1 MNEETTPVLVIGGG
15 LVGLSASLFLSWRG
29 VPSVL
34 VERHPGTSIHP
45 RAWGLYPRTLEL
57 LRAAGVEK
65 EVMAESAGFA
75 GHVLNGRVESLAGAE
90 IAVSRIPEPDDV
102 GAISP
107 VERIVSLSQDRVEPI
122 LLERARRLGADVR
135 FGTEVVDLLQEDDG
149 VAVRVRDRATGRESR
164 LRAGYVVAA
173 DGAHG
178 RTRELAGI
186 GRRGRGVLRH
196 QMSVLFDADLA
207 GPLRGRRFAVCQV
220 ANDEVEGVLGHDDS
234 LTRGTLIV
242 TYRPER
248 GEAPQDFTEE
258 RCVRL
263 VRAALGVPD
272 APVGVRQILPWEM
285 AALTAERFRWGRVFL
300 AGDAA
305 HLLPPVGGYGANCGV
320 QDAYDLAWKLWAV
333 TAGVAPPA
341 LLDTYDEERR
351 PVAEATVAQAV
362 SRLAVRS
369 GRRPAGP
376 DLAEPLAVT
385 FGYRYRSSTVQDD
398 ADRGAD
404 PQEGAS
410 AGAGFVHPEL
420 LSGRPGTRA
429 PHLWVRVDGAR
440 VSTLDLFGPRPVL
453 LAGSA
458 GADRAAGL
466 RSLAER
472 LGVPLDVYVLGHDV
486 VAEEGADPHGV
497 FGIGPDGASLVR
509 PDGFVAHRAREG
521 GLTESAVAGAL
532 ARMLRRVPVD
542 VPTGL

>member
-1 MNEETTPVLVIGGG
+1 MYEETTPVLIIGGG

-90 IAVSRIPEPDDV
+90 IAVSRIPEPEDV

-122 LLERARRLGADVR
+122 LLERALRSGADVR
-135 FGTEVVDLLQEDDG
+135 FGTEVLDLAQEDDG
-149 VAVRVRDRATGRESR
+149 VAVRVRDRATGRETR
-164 LRAGYVVAA
+164 LRAGYVIAA

-186 GRRGRGVLRH
+186 GRRGPGVLRH

-220 ANDEVEGVLGHDDS
+220 ANDEVEGVLGHDDT

-248 GEAPQDFTEE
+248 GESPQDFTEE

-333 TAGVAPPA
+333 VEGVAPPT

-351 PVAEATVAQAV
+351 PVAEATVRQAV
-362 SRLAVRS
+362 DRLAVRS

-376 DLAEPLAVT
+376 GLAEPLAVT
-385 FGYRYRSSTVQDD
+385 FGYRYRSSTLPEDT
-398 ADRGAD
+398 D
-404 PQEGAS
+404 PPAGEQEGA
-410 AGAGFVHPEL
+410 GQEFLHPSL

-458 GADRAAGL
+458 GADRAGDL
-466 RSLAER
+466 RRLAER

-486 VAEEGADPHGV
+486 VAEEGADPHAA
-497 FGIGPDGASLVR
+497 FGIGPEGASLVR
-509 PDGFVAHRAREG
+509 PDGFVAHRAHG
-521 GLTESAVAGAL
+521 GALTESAVAGAL
-532 ARMLRRVPVD
+532 ARMLRRVPAD

>member
-1 MNEETTPVLVIGGG
+1 MYEESTPVLIIGGG

-34 VERHPGTSIHP
+34 VERHPGTSVHP

-90 IAVSRIPEPDDV
+90 IAVGRIPEPDDV

-122 LLERARRLGADVR
+122 LLERARRRGADVR
-135 FGTEVVDLLQEDDG
+135 FGTEVLDLDPGEDG
-149 VAVRVRDRATGRESR
+149 VAVRVRDRATGRESV
-164 LRAGYVVAA
+164 LRAGYVIAA

-178 RTRELAGI
+178 ATRERAGI

-220 ANDEVEGVLGHDDS
+220 ANDRVEGVLGHDDS

-248 GEAPQDFTEE
+248 GESPGDFTEE
-258 RCVRL
+258 RCAGL

-272 APVGVRQILPWEM
+272 ARVGVRQILPWEM

-305 HLLPPVGGYGANCGV
+305 HLMPPVGGYGANCGV
-320 QDAYDLAWKLWAV
+320 QDAYDLAWKLEAV
-333 TAGVAPPA
+333 TEGTAPPE

-351 PVAEATVAQAV
+351 PVAEATVRQAV
-362 SRLAVRS
+362 ARLAVRS

-385 FGYRYRSSTVQDD
+385 FGYRYRSSTVRDGD
-398 ADRGAD
+398 GPAHGDGGEGAD
-404 PQEGAS
+404 
-410 AGAGFVHPEL
+410 GFVHPAL

-458 GADRAAGL
+458 GAERAGDL
-466 RSLAER
+466 RALAER
-472 LGVPLDVYVLGHDV
+472 LGVPLDVYVLGRDV
-486 VAEEGADPHGV
+486 LAQDGADPHAA
-497 FGIGPDGASLVR
+497 FGIGPQGMSLVR
-509 PDGFVAHRAREG
+509 PDGFVSHRSPAG
-521 GLTESAVAGAL
+521 GLADSAVAGAL